1 VYCSG
6 QSIQTLVD
14 IYLLCVRIR
23 VQLLMAFEDT
33 ILHTCLRSLACALVQ
48 RLSKDTQRVGTLMA
62 FGLMDYAVS
71 VLQRTRRY

>member
-1 VYCSG
+1 VYCSE

-14 IYLLCVRIR
+14 IYLLCVSIR

-48 RLSKDTQRVGTLMA
+48 RTSEGYSEGTLVV
-62 FGLMDYAVS
+62 FGPMGHAVS
-71 VLQRTRRY
+71 VPQRTRRS